1 MLASLIQTYSTYSKC
16 LTELMKK
23 TPAPW
28 VDIGCPVSAKDME
41 LCGLLAWAIIVALHS
56 SYHLDNVAT
65 EMQTTGSASVVLPV
79 DIDYVCSRF
88 YDGRHGFFKMPL
100 V

>member
-1 MLASLIQTYSTYSKC
+1 MLDRIDEKDSST
-16 LTELMKK
+16 LGGT
-23 TPAPW
+23 
-28 VDIGCPVSAKDME
+28 
-41 LCGLLAWAIIVALHS
+41 LAVLSVQKIWNSVALHN
-56 SYHLDNVAT
+56 SYNLDNVAT

>member
-1 MLASLIQTYSTYSKC
+1 
-16 LTELMKK
+16 
-23 TPAPW
+23 
-28 VDIGCPVSAKDME
+28 ME

-88 YDGRHGFFKMPL
+88 YDGRHGFCKMPL